1 MKKIGSKR
9 QPTGSE
15 TGEPDLLS
23 LSPSR
28 QQLLRCTSGIFIVS
42 LCVTSQTGF
51 ARRLYRIP
59 LTFI

>member
-9 QPTGSE
+9 EPTGSE
-15 TGEPDLLS
+15 TGEADLLS

-28 QQLLRCTSGIFIVS
+28 QQILRCKSGIFIVS
-42 LCVTSQTGF
+42 LCITSQTGF
-51 ARRLYRIP
+51 ACRLYRIP